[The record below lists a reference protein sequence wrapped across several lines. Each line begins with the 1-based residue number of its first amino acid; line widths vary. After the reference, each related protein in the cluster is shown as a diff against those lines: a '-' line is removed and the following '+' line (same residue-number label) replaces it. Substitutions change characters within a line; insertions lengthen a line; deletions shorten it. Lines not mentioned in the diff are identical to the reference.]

1 MNEDGK
7 VTREEALEVYFKSW
21 KTESIVWMDR
31 KLDRYWEGGK
41 ADRLES
47 ELSFEDILV
56 SAMAPFYFVKR

>member
-1 MNEDGK
+1 
-7 VTREEALEVYFKSW
+7 
-21 KTESIVWMDR
+21 MDK

-56 SAMAPFYFVKR
+56 SAMAPFYFVER